1 MTYYEV
7 APNKVF
13 RAGGSVLTYSF
24 EQELPVGTIVEV
36 EVGKNKA
43 LGVVIRGVKKPAF
56 KTKPITRVISET
68 PLPPHL
74 LKAADFLSDYYATE
88 TAVVWQTILP
98 SGLEKIKIKAK
109 GK

>member
-1 MTYYEV
+1 MYFYEV

-13 RAGGSVLTYSF
+13 RAGESVLTYSS
-24 EQELPVGTIVEV
+24 EQNFSIGTIVEV

-43 LGVVIRGVKKPAF
+43 VGVVISGVKEPKF
-56 KTKPITRVISET
+56 KTKPILRSISDF

-74 LKAADFLSDYYATE
+74 LEAADFLSNYYATE

-98 SGLEKIKIKAK
+98 SGLEKTK
-109 GK
+109 